1 MKTYFKILFLITI
14 VLISGCEKNTEIPL
28 PVNPLV
34 SFALP
39 KSIFTIAVTPN
50 PMPPGTTTQTWSVT
64 TVNEVDFDIKD
75 IIYRIYAPDS
85 SYVRG
90 YAFTE
95 SEIKALFEYVY
106 IPPCTTITGTRA
118 NDFTEPSGYRAAI
131 TVSGIDE
138 NQNQVSSSDTV
149 VIQ

>member
-1 MKTYFKILFLITI
+1 MLRTHQGLFTEKALQNIDLLIIANATAPEQKEGEMK
-14 VLISGCEKNTEIPL
+14 S
-28 PVNPLV
+28 
-34 SFALP
+34 
-39 KSIFTIAVTPN
+39 
-50 PMPPGTTTQTWSVT
+50 
-64 TVNEVDFDIKD
+64 
-75 IIYRIYAPDS
+75 
-85 SYVRG
+85 
-90 YAFTE
+90 AFTE

-118 NDFTEPSGYRAAI
+118 NDFTEPSGYWAEI